1 MKFRKK
7 AVVVEAITFEELV
20 AYGLANS
27 ANIQGGM
34 AWSFEYA
41 GHGITHENGD
51 CYLIPTLEGTMRFE
65 RGDMLITG
73 VKGEIYPC
81 KGDIFAMTYDPA
93 DVIVSSMK
101 IDIDTS
107 DIDAV
112 VGKVEALQGFTAG
125 FALDPLEQAIE
136 STARIL
142 RDEREECSVQMHT
155 MVSAVPLSDLYR
167 RMSGHLDVLLAI
179 QIERLS
185 TPAMVVGAT
194 A

>member
-41 GHGITHENGD
+41 GHGITHENDD
-51 CYLIPTLEGTMRFE
+51 CYMIPTLEGTMRFE

-93 DVIVSSMK
+93 EQSIEVLS
-101 IDIDTS
+101 
-107 DIDAV
+107 
-112 VGKVEALQGFTAG
+112 GFTTG
-125 FALDPLEQAIE
+125 YVIDPLESAI
-136 STARIL
+136 STTVGML
-142 RDEREECSVQMHT
+142 RDEHQQMT
-155 MVSAVPLSDLYR
+155 EAGVKEDTALCDRLGS
-167 RMSGHLDVLLAI
+167 HLDSLLAI
-179 QIERLS
+179 QIER
-185 TPAMVVGAT
+185 VT
-194 A
+194 ADETV